1 MSMQSIPCLASSLG
15 KGEAFLITSE
25 ENIRYITG
33 FPHSEGRVLITE
45 KETLFFVDSRY
56 IEAVTKSV
64 DSCEVVLM
72 TSFCSQLGEYTEKFG
87 IKLIFTEA
95 EGISVADFS
104 DFCKK
109 VPCEFKAEKTDGLLS
124 SLRRSKSTEEKNRIL
139 AAQAIAEKAF
149 DHILGFIREGV
160 TEREIALELDF
171 FMLKNGAECVS
182 FDTIAVSGKN
192 TSLPHGVPGS
202 KKIKKGDFITMDY
215 GAVIDGYHSDM
226 TRTVAVGEIS
236 SKQAQVYETVLQA
249 QNKSLEMLRAG
260 VSGFDADKAARDIIE
275 NAGYGKFFGHGTGHG
290 VGLQIHE
297 SPRLSPKSNHILGIG
312 DVVTVE
318 PGIYIPDEFGVRI
331 EDMAFITENGFE
343 NLTKTPKSLI
353 IL

>member
-1 MSMQSIPCLASSLG
+1 MSVSSILNLKSALG

-25 ENIRYITG
+25 ENMRYLTD
-33 FPHSEGRVLITE
+33 FPNSEGKVLVTADE
-45 KETLFFVDSRY
+45 AVFFVDSRY
-56 IEAVTKSV
+56 IEAVQKNV

-72 TSFCSQLGEYTEKFG
+72 TSFYKQLGEYAK
-87 IKLIFTEA
+87 KLGVKTVFTEA

-104 DFCKK
+104 VLCKN
-109 VPCEFKAEKTDGLLS
+109 VSCEFKAEKADELLT
-124 SLRRSKSTEEKNRIL
+124 SLRRRKSEEEKHKIL

-149 DHILGFIREGV
+149 DHILGFIKEGV
-160 TEREIALELDF
+160 TERKIALELDF
-171 FMLKNGAECVS
+171 FMLKNGAEAIS

-192 TSLPHGVPGS
+192 TSLPHGVPSS
-202 KKIKKGDFITMDY
+202 KKIAKGDFITMDY
-215 GAVIDGYHSDM
+215 GAVVNGYHSDM

-236 SKQAQVYETVLQA
+236 SKQAEIYETVLKA
-249 QNKSLEMLRAG
+249 QKNSLKVLKAG
-260 VSGFDADKAARDIIE
+260 ISGFDADKAARDIIE

-297 SPRLSPKSNHILGIG
+297 SPRLSPKSKHTLKIG

-318 PGIYIPDEFGVRI
+318 PGIYLPDEFGVRI
-331 EDMAFITENGFE
+331 EDMAYITENGFE
-343 NLTKTPKSLI
+343 NLTKAPKKLI

>member
-1 MSMQSIPCLASSLG
+1 MSTAVNNLKNSLG
-15 KGEAFLITSE
+15 KNEAFLITSE
-25 ENIRYITG
+25 ENMRYLTG
-33 FPHSEGRVLITE
+33 FPHSEGRVFITE
-45 KETLFFVDSRY
+45 TEAVFFVDSRY

-64 DSCEVVLM
+64 TSCEVVLM
-72 TSFCSQLGEYTEKFG
+72 TSFHEQLGEYIEKLG
-87 IKLIFTEA
+87 VKTVFTEA

-104 DFCKK
+104 ALCRKA
-109 VPCEFKAEKTDGLLS
+109 PCEVRAEKADELLT
-124 SLRRSKSTEEKNRIL
+124 SLRRQKSEEEKSKIL
-139 AAQAIAEKAF
+139 KAQSIAEKAF
-149 DHILGFIREGV
+149 DHILGFIKEGV

-192 TSLPHGVPGS
+192 TSLPHGVPS
-202 KKIKKGDFITMDY
+202 DKKIVKGDFITMDY
-215 GAVIDGYHSDM
+215 GAVVDGYHSDM

-236 SKQAQVYETVLQA
+236 SKQTEVYETVLSA
-249 QNKSLEMLRAG
+249 QKKSLETLRAG
-260 VSGFDADKAARDIIE
+260 VSGFDADKAARDIIA
-275 NAGYGKFFGHGTGHG
+275 NAGYGQFFGHGTGHG

-297 SPRLSPKSNHILGIG
+297 SPRLSPKSKHILENG

-343 NLTKTPKSLI
+343 NLTKSPKTLI

>member
-1 MSMQSIPCLASSLG
+1 MSIVTNLKSSLE
-15 KGEAFLITSE
+15 KNEAFLITSE
-25 ENIRYITG
+25 ENMRYVTG
-33 FPHSEGRVLITE
+33 FPHSEGRVLITGN
-45 KETLFFVDSRY
+45 KALFFVDSRY

-64 DSCEVVLM
+64 NSCEVVLM
-72 TSFCSQLGEYTEKFG
+72 TSFHKQLGEYAEKLD
-87 IKLIFTEA
+87 IKRIFTEA

-104 DFCKK
+104 ALCKN
-109 VPCEFKAEKTDGLLS
+109 VSCEFKAEKTDDLLT
-124 SLRRSKSTEEKNRIL
+124 SLRRKKSEEEKQKIL
-139 AAQAIAEKAF
+139 KAQAIAEKAF
-149 DHILGFIREGV
+149 DHILGFMKEGV

-192 TSLPHGVPGS
+192 TSLPHGVPS
-202 KKIKKGDFITMDY
+202 DKKIVRGDFITMDY
-215 GAVIDGYHSDM
+215 GAVVDGYHSDM

-236 SKQAQVYETVLQA
+236 SKQSEIYETVLKA
-249 QNKSLEMLRAG
+249 QKKSLEVLKAG
-260 VSGFDADKAARDIIE
+260 ISGFDADKAARDIIAQ
-275 NAGYGKFFGHGTGHG
+275 AGYGEFFGHGTGHG

-297 SPRLSPKSNHILGIG
+297 SPRLSPKSSHILEVG

-318 PGIYIPDEFGVRI
+318 PGIYIPDTFGVRI

-343 NLTKTPKSLI
+343 NLTKTQKSLI

>member
-1 MSMQSIPCLASSLG
+1 MITAVNNLKNSLG
-15 KGEAFLITSE
+15 KKEGFLVTSE
-25 ENIRYITG
+25 ENMRYLTG
-33 FPHSEGRVLITE
+33 FPHSEGRVFITE
-45 KETLFFVDSRY
+45 NEAFFFVDSRY

-64 DSCEVVLM
+64 SSCEVVLM
-72 TSFCSQLGEYTEKFG
+72 TSFHEQLGEYIKKLGTETV
-87 IKLIFTEA
+87 FTEA

-104 DFCKK
+104 ALCDKI
-109 VPCEFKAEKTDGLLS
+109 PCEVKAEKADELLT
-124 SLRRSKSTEEKNRIL
+124 SLRRKKNEFEKNKIL
-139 AAQAIAEKAF
+139 EAQAIAEKAF
-149 DHILGFIREGV
+149 DHILGFIKEGV

-171 FMLKNGAECVS
+171 FMLKNGAECIS

-192 TSLPHGVPGS
+192 TSLPHGVPS
-202 KKIKKGDFITMDY
+202 EKKIARGDFITLDY
-215 GAVIDGYHSDM
+215 GAVVDGYHSDM

-236 SKQAQVYETVLQA
+236 SKQTEIYETVLSA
-249 QNKSLEMLRAG
+249 QLKGLEVLKAG
-260 VSGFDADKAARDIIE
+260 ISGFDADKAARDIIA
-275 NAGYGKFFGHGTGHG
+275 NAGCGKYFGHGTGHG

-297 SPRLSPKSNHILGIG
+297 SPRLSPKSKHILEIG

-343 NLTKTPKSLI
+343 NLTKSSKSLI